1 MRSIKCTFGFELET
15 ENSQNG
21 NETNSDLCFITLS
34 HIQIWLKETT
44 DDNEEEK
51 KSHIVN
57 NLIIICIQGV
67 SVPLQ
72 KNLKYCAYALSSPY
86 RYSLWPAKANVYNF
100 MWYMLKPK
108 KSSDKRRIKF
118 NLFWYKRYGIARA
131 SFGML
136 TGLDSYMQ
144 MLERTTD
151 NNNRIC
157 ICVLNN
163 KFPVCVCVCVVS
175 CRPLYDNDIK
185 RNPQRTNEM
194 SGERKKLNELFI

>member
-108 KSSDKRRIKF
+108 KTAATREELNSICFDIKDMA
-118 NLFWYKRYGIARA
+118 LQGLHLEC
-131 SFGML
+131 SLDL
-136 TGLDSYMQ
+136 THICKCWSAQLTI
-144 MLERTTD
+144 TTESAFAYWII
-151 NNNRIC
+151 N
-157 ICVLNN
+157 
-163 KFPVCVCVCVVS
+163 FQYVCVCVVS

-194 SGERKKLNELFI
+194 SGEKKN